1 MRSTSVAGQT
11 KDFEFETLC
20 EALESAAS
28 NAPVEA
34 HDAIEAAANA
44 LHYLYVTGQFEAF
57 REYLRE
63 AEVPVSHTVDPAHVF
78 GDMEQAEK
86 WLHDQSLPAWG
97 TLVKVAGKTWAV
109 GRRVEMRWV
118 LLPSFT
124 PQEIGEE

>member
-1 MRSTSVAGQT
+1 VAGQP

-20 EALESAAS
+20 QALESAAS
-28 NAPVEA
+28 NAPAEV

-44 LHYLYVTGQFEAF
+44 LHYLYATDQFEAF

-63 AEVPVSHTVDPAHVF
+63 PEVPVPATVDPAHVF
-78 GDMEQAEK
+78 EDMEQAEK
-86 WLHDQSLPAWG
+86 WLHDQASPAWG

-109 GRRVEMRWV
+109 GRRAETRWI

-124 PQEIGEE
+124 PQEVGEE